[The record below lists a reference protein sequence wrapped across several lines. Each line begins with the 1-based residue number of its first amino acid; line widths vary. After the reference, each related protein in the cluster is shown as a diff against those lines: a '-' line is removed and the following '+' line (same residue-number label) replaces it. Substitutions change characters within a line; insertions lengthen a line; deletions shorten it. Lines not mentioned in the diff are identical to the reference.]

1 MKYFTIQ
8 RLYSDEIIRRE
19 KQSEQRAEEQERLLS
34 GRVLWITLF

>member
-19 KQSEQRAEEQERLLS
+19 KQNEQRAEEQGRLLS

>member
-19 KQSEQRAEEQERLLS
+19 KQNEQRAEEQERLLS
-34 GRVLWITLF
+34 GRVL